1 MDAGRMT
8 CLALLILSLLAAPI
22 SCSPWDFYDSEP
34 PTDYQLQ
41 VGFIFSSM
49 SIIMNGS
56 TAADVLKPQLML
68 IKSLMDPLWGFR
80 L

>member
-56 TAADVLKPQLML
+56 TACCRCPQTAADANQIADGSIM
-68 IKSLMDPLWGFR
+68 GF
-80 L
+80 